1 MSQRAVASSLLHIK
15 SPKAEPFSEQD
26 ALGGTCFCPLLAPS
40 GRRAKT
46 RQPSI
51 KGAECRIPPLCIFAS
66 FRSNP
71 TCWCGLSCIKA
82 ACLVKAA
89 HAGKLKKKL
98 NKKTPLSSSP
108 PSSPFSPSN
117 PEIICKEIIGL
128 ARANLLHINFVRLTS
143 RGQCSVWPLVGSTRI
158 YFIRLKRQS

>member
-71 TCWCGLSCIKA
+71 TCWCGLSCVKA
-82 ACLVKAA
+82 ACLVEAA
-89 HAGKLKKKL
+89 HARKLKKK
-98 NKKTPLSSSP
+98 KKKSTIVFFSP
-108 PSSPFSPSN
+108 SPFSPSN
-117 PEIICKEIIGL
+117 PEIICEEIIGL
-128 ARANLLHINFVRLTS
+128 TRANLLHINLVRLTS
-143 RGQCSVWPLVGSTRI
+143 RGQCSV
-158 YFIRLKRQS
+158 